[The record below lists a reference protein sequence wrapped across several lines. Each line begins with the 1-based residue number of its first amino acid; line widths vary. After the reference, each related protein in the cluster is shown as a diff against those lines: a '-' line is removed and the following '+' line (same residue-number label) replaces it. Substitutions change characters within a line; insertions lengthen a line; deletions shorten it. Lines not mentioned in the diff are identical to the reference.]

1 MFDIDFNRTVH
12 VRKEGESVMFNMI
25 IANIKLMF
33 KDKKHLIGVLFLPI
47 IVTVIMSVLSADMND
62 SRSISLA
69 FINESG
75 DTYGILL
82 EDMLK
87 SEKIYTVKD
96 LDSRNALEE
105 LKNEKI
111 AAIVSIPEG
120 YSEKIIQN
128 GKPVIDLKY
137 NGQAPVTQLNSVL
150 NSFTKNFILENELA
164 EITGKS
170 GIKIESNEKLLA
182 MTTENQKNQNGG
194 MFILSFII
202 TFMMFS
208 MIFIANEIIDFRTW
222 KVLDRSY
229 STPNSPRK
237 IIGGITIAMYVLILF
252 QTVVML
258 TLAYVI
264 TGNFIVTDIAGGI
277 LLFGSFALLVLSL
290 GVFLSRI
297 CKNPNLIP
305 AFVNL
310 IIIPTGIISGIF
322 LPAQMMPKFMSNF
335 SFLGPQYW
343 LYNGI
348 EKLNTGLGLPSVI
361 PNVAVI
367 LLITLC
373 FFAAGT
379 YKLQKEI

>member
-12 VRKEGESVMFNMI
+12 VRKEGESVMFNII

-47 IVTVIMSVLSADMND
+47 IVTVIMSVLSADVND

-69 FINESG
+69 FVNESG

-87 SEKIYTVKD
+87 SEKIYTVKN

-128 GKPVIDLKY
+128 DKPVIGLKY

-182 MTTENQKNQNGG
+182 MTSE
-194 MFILSFII
+194 
-202 TFMMFS
+202 
-208 MIFIANEIIDFRTW
+208 
-222 KVLDRSY
+222 
-229 STPNSPRK
+229 
-237 IIGGITIAMYVLILF
+237 
-252 QTVVML
+252 
-258 TLAYVI
+258 
-264 TGNFIVTDIAGGI
+264 
-277 LLFGSFALLVLSL
+277 
-290 GVFLSRI
+290 
-297 CKNPNLIP
+297 
-305 AFVNL
+305 
-310 IIIPTGIISGIF
+310 
-322 LPAQMMPKFMSNF
+322 
-335 SFLGPQYW
+335 
-343 LYNGI
+343 
-348 EKLNTGLGLPSVI
+348 
-361 PNVAVI
+361 
-367 LLITLC
+367 
-373 FFAAGT
+373 
-379 YKLQKEI
+379 